1 MRSKSEIQGCISS
14 NRIFSFRLHKQFNL
28 GTQYYFGRGVE
39 KNETEALVWYRR
51 AADNGHPRAMA
62 LFESEAR
69 ISDRAGSTGND
80 GTKVD
85 WIRDQSAEH
94 FTIQLLATPNQSS
107 ARALA
112 KRPDLASRKTGWFI
126 FLREGD
132 AWFAVIHGA
141 FATREAAK
149 AALATLPA
157 DLRETPPWIRRFG
170 DVKGVAIE
178 TNLTSVRP

>member
-85 WIRDQSAEH
+85 WIRERAIHLAPAHTTSSS
-94 FTIQLLATPNQSS
+94 QLFFVTMSRYVTGSVATACSS
-107 ARALA
+107 
-112 KRPDLASRKTGWFI
+112 SR
-126 FLREGD
+126 
-132 AWFAVIHGA
+132 
-141 FATREAAK
+141 
-149 AALATLPA
+149 
-157 DLRETPPWIRRFG
+157 
-170 DVKGVAIE
+170 
-178 TNLTSVRP
+178 